1 MEPTLLEVLQPP
13 PLGNDGRGRPLAVG
27 RRLRRALLGLIAT
40 LWFCGGAFAQ
50 EGLGPFMPHE
60 GGSITTAW
68 TNPYGP
74 DAESWIRF
82 ANVQP
87 DAFDIH
93 YSSSR
98 GTVAVRRILLPDRM
112 TARTLVLGYSAKM
125 PLIMPNTTTLGT
137 SAAVL

>member
-1 MEPTLLEVLQPP
+1 MDIVKYAGQAAFGLV
-13 PLGNDGRGRPLAVG
+13 
-27 RRLRRALLGLIAT
+27 ALFWA
-40 LWFCGGAFAQ
+40 CGVASAQ

-68 TNPYGP
+68 ANAYGP

-82 ANVQP
+82 ANVLP
-87 DAFDIH
+87 DSFDIN

-98 GTVAVRRILLPDRM
+98 GTVAVRRILTSDRM

-125 PLIMPNTTTLGT
+125 PLIIPNTTTLGT
-137 SAAVL
+137 RD